1 MKLIKTENYYN
12 ELSNQLNR
20 SYKIA
25 KPYRH
30 LCKLMGLSD
39 RLSNYMTVQFVKKT
53 TGLNIAEIFKQKE
66 GSEVNDR

>member
-1 MKLIKTENYYN
+1 MKLIKTEKYYKD
-12 ELSNQLNR
+12 LSKQLNR
-20 SYKIA
+20 SYQIA

-66 GSEVNDR
+66 EDECLV